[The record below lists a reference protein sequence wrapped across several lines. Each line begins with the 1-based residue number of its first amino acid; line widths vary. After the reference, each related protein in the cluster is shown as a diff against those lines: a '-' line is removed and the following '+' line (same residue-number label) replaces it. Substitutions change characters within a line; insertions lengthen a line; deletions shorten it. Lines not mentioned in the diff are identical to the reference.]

1 MLSHTRYGG
10 NRKTLLK
17 MHKTMILPILDYGS
31 FLYHSA
37 NSNVL
42 QTLNVINHSGIR
54 LCTGAFRTS
63 PFISLIVDSGLS
75 TLNFKREKQS
85 LKFFQKVLS
94 FTSHPLYS
102 FAHNENSYKKFEN
115 KSKCYQSFYI
125 RAKNLLH
132 YYNIPYNFLLNSN
145 TNSFKIRFNPY
156 KI

>member
-102 FAHNENSYKKFEN
+102 FAHNENLKIKVNVINHFTSGLKIY
-115 KSKCYQSFYI
+115 YI
-125 RAKNLLH
+125 
-132 YYNIPYNFLLNSN
+132 ITIFL
-145 TNSFKIRFNPY
+145 TIFC
-156 KI
+156 